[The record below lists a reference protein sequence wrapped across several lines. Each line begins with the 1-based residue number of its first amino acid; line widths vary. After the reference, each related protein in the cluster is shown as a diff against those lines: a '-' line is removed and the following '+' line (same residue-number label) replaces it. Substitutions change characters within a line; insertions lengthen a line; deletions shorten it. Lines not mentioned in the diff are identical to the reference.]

1 MNIGDKVLAEGEI
14 SAVGEG
20 FYRVQ
25 FGRVGTQ
32 AVTHVRIV
40 ADAVQPVEAKAAKP
54 AKAAKAPVAD

>member
-1 MNIGDKVLAEGEI
+1 MNIGDKVIAEGVI

-40 ADAVQPVEAKAAKP
+40 ADDVKAVPAKP
-54 AKAAKAPVAD
+54 AKKAPSAD

>member
-1 MNIGDKVLAEGEI
+1 MNIGDKVIAEGVI

-40 ADAVQPVEAKAAKP
+40 ADDVRPAAP
-54 AKAAKAPVAD
+54 KAPKKPRAD

>member
-1 MNIGDKVLAEGEI
+1 MNVGDKVLAEGVI
-14 SAVGEG
+14 SAIGEG

-40 ADAVQPVEAKAAKP
+40 AEDCKP
-54 AKAAKAPVAD
+54 AKAKPLKAPVAD

>member
-1 MNIGDKVLAEGEI
+1 MNIGDKVIAEGVI

-40 ADAVQPVEAKAAKP
+40 AEDVKPVP
-54 AKAAKAPVAD
+54 AKAAKKAASAD

>member
-1 MNIGDKVLAEGEI
+1 MNIGDKVLAEGVI

-32 AVTHVRIV
+32 AVTHVRI
-40 ADAVQPVEAKAAKP
+40 ASELCKSGKP
-54 AKAAKAPVAD
+54 KPPKAPVAD

>member
-1 MNIGDKVLAEGEI
+1 MNVGDKVLCEGTV
-14 SAVGEG
+14 SAIGEG

-40 ADAVQPVEAKAAKP
+40 AEDCSPVKAQAPAP
-54 AKAAKAPVAD
+54 AKAPKAPVAD